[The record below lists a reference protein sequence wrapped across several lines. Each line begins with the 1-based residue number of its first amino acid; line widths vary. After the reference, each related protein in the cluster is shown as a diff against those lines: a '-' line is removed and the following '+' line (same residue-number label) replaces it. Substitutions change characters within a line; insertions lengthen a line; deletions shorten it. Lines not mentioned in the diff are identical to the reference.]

1 MGHALHVTAAIAL
14 GALVALQPPINAAMA
29 RALGSP
35 VLAATISI
43 TISLAFM
50 LVVSLASGQDFGA
63 LAGVR
68 KLPWWVVLGG
78 IVGAIFVA
86 GSVVLAPALGI
97 ALFFVCVV
105 AGQMVGA
112 ALADHVG
119 AFGTP
124 VEPVSAM
131 KLLGIGLVIAGA
143 ALVHN
148 GGR

>member
-1 MGHALHVTAAIAL
+1 MGNALHIAAAVAL

-29 RALGSP
+29 RTLGSP
-35 VLAATISI
+35 ILAATISI
-43 TISLAFM
+43 SISLGFM

-63 LAGVR
+63 LA
-68 KLPWWVVLGG
+68 KLWSVPWWVVLGG

-86 GSVVLAPALGI
+86 GSIVIAPVTGI

-112 ALADHVG
+112 VAADHLG

-124 VEPVSAM
+124 VEPVGAM
-131 KLLGIGLVIAGA
+131 KLVGIGLVIAGA
-143 ALVHN
+143 ALLHQ
-148 GGR
+148 GSA